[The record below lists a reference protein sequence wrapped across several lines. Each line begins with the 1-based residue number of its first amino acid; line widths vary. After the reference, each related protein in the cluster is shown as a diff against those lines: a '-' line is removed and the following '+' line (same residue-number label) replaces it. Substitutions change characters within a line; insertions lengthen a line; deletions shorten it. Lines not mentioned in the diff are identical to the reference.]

1 MIFSLPPQFGRC
13 SRSISNMRLSK
24 RANITN
30 GIVSDRSSAST
41 GFWPTAGALSID
53 FIVSLQTA
61 MLCLQRLLGSRQIEK
76 LYARIQSKAV
86 VGRALLPCAA
96 SRAVITVARDSVE
109 SRATAEPVWPEVSR
123 ECLAQELQYARPRLG
138 IRMCISSRRAAT
150 DLTPYSSNCLARHA
164 AALTTLHSRGSPLA
178 QRYARCETIRAAG
191 RGSRSNHGLRDGCN
205 IVVAVT
211 AIRWARHR
219 WLAIRI
225 RSLN

>member
-1 MIFSLPPQFGRC
+1 METGAPVMGNKRHRIVATRRTTETASSLDLPRH
-13 SRSISNMRLSK
+13 ISTL
-24 RANITN
+24 
-30 GIVSDRSSAST
+30 
-41 GFWPTAGALSID
+41 P
-53 FIVSLQTA
+53 
-61 MLCLQRLLGSRQIEK
+61 
-76 LYARIQSKAV
+76 KAV

-191 RGSRSNHGLRDGCN
+191 RGSTN
-205 IVVAVT
+205 
-211 AIRWARHR
+211 
-219 WLAIRI
+219 
-225 RSLN
+225 